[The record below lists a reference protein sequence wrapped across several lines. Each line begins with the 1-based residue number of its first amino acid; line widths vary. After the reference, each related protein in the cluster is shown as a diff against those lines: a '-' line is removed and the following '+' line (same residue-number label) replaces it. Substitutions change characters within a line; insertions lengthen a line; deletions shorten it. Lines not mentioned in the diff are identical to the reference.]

1 MGHASFQLVCFLVL
15 EEAGEGTPMG
25 HSAKTTSTGRAQ
37 WVGQSFVEA
46 LGGAL
51 DGYFARLSSV
61 ACVTIVDE
69 LMRALAE
76 FYDAAASADRLI
88 EFRETCQRH
97 PLHALLLED
106 PFTAHGFF
114 RPRGQAAEGVMLDY
128 IYRPRYLALS
138 EVGEAVHFVTTNL
151 GVAQSITRRRDRFAK
166 ALAQTVRA
174 TRKARILSVA
184 NGHLRE
190 LDTARRLL
198 DRRDFQIFALDA
210 DDASLR
216 EAVNANPD
224 VNIVPLEQPVWHFLR
239 QESDIAFDL
248 ICSAN
253 LFDQLG
259 DHDASDL
266 LGRLV
271 AKLAPGGRLI
281 VAACAPENDARGYME
296 GMMGWSVMYRSEL
309 DLERLADSSRLKR
322 FRTFR
327 DAPGNIVYLEASHT
341 RT

>member
-1 MGHASFQLVCFLVL
+1 ML
-15 EEAGEGTPMG
+15 EEAGEGTPME
-25 HSAKTTSTGRAQ
+25 HVAKTTSTATSTTTSTGRAQ

-46 LGGAL
+46 LGEAL

-76 FYDAAASADRLI
+76 FYDAAASSDRLV

-106 PFTAHGFF
+106 PFTAHGFLK
-114 RPRGQAAEGVMLDY
+114 PRGQAADGAMLDY

-138 EVGEAVHFVTTNL
+138 EVGEAVHFVTTNF
-151 GVAQSITRRRDRFAK
+151 GTAQSIARRRDRFAK
-166 ALAQTVRA
+166 ALVQTVRA
-174 TRKARILSVA
+174 RRKARILSVA
-184 NGHLRE
+184 NGHLRA
-190 LDTARRLL
+190 LDTARCLL
-198 DRRDFQIFALDA
+198 DRRDFQIVALDT

-239 QESDIAFDL
+239 QDSEIAFDL
-248 ICSAN
+248 IYSAG
-253 LFDQLG
+253 LLDQLG
-259 DHDASDL
+259 DLEASDL
-266 LGRLV
+266 LGRLA

-281 VAACAPENDARGYME
+281 VTTCAPENEARGYME
-296 GMMGWSVMYRSEL
+296 GMMGWSVMYRSES

-322 FRTFR
+322 FRTYR
-327 DAPGNIVYLEASHT
+327 DAPGNIVYLEASYT